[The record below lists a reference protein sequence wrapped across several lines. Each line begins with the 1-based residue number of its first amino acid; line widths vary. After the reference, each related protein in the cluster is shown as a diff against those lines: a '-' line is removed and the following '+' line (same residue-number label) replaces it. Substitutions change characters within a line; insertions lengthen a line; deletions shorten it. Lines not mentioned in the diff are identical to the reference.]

1 MDCKKNVDVILAE
14 WQTCVEMANSV
25 SQRRDSM
32 NNIFV
37 TLNLAV
43 ITAVS
48 FTWNIKSLFILLA
61 GALICVIW
69 IFSIRNYKMLNQEKF
84 KVINK
89 IEKELPVMP
98 FNEELSL
105 LKMNKKYM
113 DGTMIETFIPIIF
126 IGLYIIAII
135 VVIYCKFKSNGGV

>member
-1 MDCKKNVDVILAE
+1 MDCKTNVDVILAE

-89 IEKELPVMP
+89 IEKELPMMP
-98 FNEELSL
+98 FNEEWSL

-126 IGLYIIAII
+126 IVLYIIAII
-135 VVIYCKFKSNGGV
+135 VITYCKFKSNGGV

>member
-48 FTWNIKSLFILLA
+48 FTWNFKSLFILLA

-98 FNEELSL
+98 FNEEWSL

>member
-48 FTWNIKSLFILLA
+48 FTWNIKFLFILLA

-98 FNEELSL
+98 FNEEWSL

>member
-1 MDCKKNVDVILAE
+1 MDCKTNVDVILAE

-98 FNEELSL
+98 FNEEWSL

-126 IGLYIIAII
+126 IVLYIIAII
-135 VVIYCKFKSNGGV
+135 VITYCKFKSNGGV

>member
-25 SQRRDSM
+25 SQRRYSM

-98 FNEELSL
+98 FNEEWSL

>member
-1 MDCKKNVDVILAE
+1 MDCKTNVDVILAE

-89 IEKELPVMP
+89 IEKELPMMP
-98 FNEELSL
+98 FNEEWSL

>member
-98 FNEELSL
+98 FNEEWSL

-135 VVIYCKFKSNGGV
+135 VVIYCKFKSNGCV